1 MAGEATAGERLDD
14 RERLAW
20 LRLIRSEGVGPA
32 TFRDLLAGYGNAS
45 AAMEALPDIARRVG
59 RRIRIASTGDAEREL
74 AELHD
79 ADGRLIALAEPDY
92 PPWLREIDTAPPL
105 VAVRGDAA
113 ILARPMI
120 AIVGSRNAS
129 VAGRRLAAD
138 IARDLGAAGFVIASG
153 LARGIDAAAH
163 EAALDSGTIA
173 VFAGGLG
180 RIYPPQN
187 ADLAERIIAAGG
199 AHLSESE
206 LGLEPRARD
215 FPRRNRI
222 VSGLA
227 LGVVVIEAA
236 ERSGSLITARFAG
249 EQGRVVFAA
258 PGSPLDPRA
267 AGSNRLL
274 KQGATLVTEAADVIA
289 AVEPMLSSPVKPLRR
304 PAFRERDVRSP
315 ADIAAPESARARVLE
330 ALGPSPMEIDE
341 IIRFTGLKPAEIQLI
356 LIELDL
362 AGRLER
368 HPGQRVSLI

>member
-1 MAGEATAGERLDD
+1 MAGGAMAGDRLDD

-20 LRLIRSEGVGPA
+20 LSLIRSEGVGPA
-32 TFRDLLAGYGNAS
+32 TFRDLLASCGTAS
-45 AAMEALPDIARRVG
+45 AALEALPELARRVG
-59 RRIRIASTGDAEREL
+59 RRIRICPAEDAEHELAALGDAG
-74 AELHD
+74 
-79 ADGRLIALAEPDY
+79 GRLIALAEPDY
-92 PPWLREIDTAPPL
+92 PPWLREIETAPPL

-129 VAGRRLAAD
+129 VAGRKLAAE
-138 IARDLGAAGFVIASG
+138 IARDLGNAGFVVASG

-163 EAALDSGTIA
+163 EAALGTGTVA

-180 RIYPPQN
+180 RVYPPEN
-187 ADLAERIIAAGG
+187 IDLADRILAAGG

-236 ERSGSLITARFAG
+236 ERSGSLITARLAG

-289 AVEPMLSSPVKPLRR
+289 AVEPMLSEPVKRPR
-304 PAFRERDVRSP
+304 PAFREHDVLSP
-315 ADIAAPESARARVLE
+315 ADLGAPETARAKVLE

-341 IIRFTGLKPAEIQLI
+341 IIRFTGLRPAEIQLI

-368 HPGQRVSLI
+368 HPGQRVSLL